1 MIQDYSA
8 VINSLPERD
17 LPSFFG
23 LPANID
29 RSSQRNIS
37 NQVISQLRVLKRSP
51 SAGDKFDREAW
62 CTELNPI
69 LAVWKKLNQV
79 LYKRFIVTNSVYS
92 AIHHNYYIEEVYV
105 YWLKDRYTIFIVH
118 AQGSKLITK
127 QVSPPS
133 DKSDSPVMAFIALER
148 YNALQLVQ
156 TIHTSLAALNKV
168 LRGSSLLTPAV
179 QKMAGS
185 LLKSEVSNFYQKLN
199 K

>member
-1 MIQDYSA
+1 MLWWICHHRPGCHSSQTREEKNQTAFRKHTSVSACTGGYSIVKLHQKLLLDLYTYLLYLIVVFLIQDYSA

-62 CTELNPI
+62 STELNPI

-79 LYKRFIVTNSVYS
+79 HVQ
-92 AIHHNYYIEEVYV
+92 EVYCV
-105 YWLKDRYTIFIVH
+105 I
-118 AQGSKLITK
+118 GSELHWGGDFA
-127 QVSPPS
+127 PPLGFG
-133 DKSDSPVMAFIALER
+133 KFW
-148 YNALQLVQ
+148 
-156 TIHTSLAALNKV
+156 
-168 LRGSSLLTPAV
+168 
-179 QKMAGS
+179 
-185 LLKSEVSNFYQKLN
+185 F
-199 K
+199 